1 MNNRKI
7 ESNSFWFHFHLL
19 TMWNVAE
26 SYAPFF
32 LLNHPT
38 ALRRTKNLSSIH
50 SNNQYQMQHPHM
62 SGSLTQSISTKS
74 IMYPA
79 GKRARLHWFY
89 MYPDDSYIKLA
100 PSGSTTHNFLLCML
114 PAHKCSCTTE
124 LMCMTEFKK
133 CSIHDVVFS
142 TLLPLDLSY
151 NGLIEFIS
159 INSSQSN
166 RNLPR
171 VGG

>member
-1 MNNRKI
+1 MKRKAFLPFPGSQKI
-7 ESNSFWFHFHLL
+7 LEQFKYALSIP
-19 TMWNVAE
+19 
-26 SYAPFF
+26 SYHVRSMFDWLIGLQVVFKA
-32 LLNHPT
+32 
-38 ALRRTKNLSSIH
+38 
-50 SNNQYQMQHPHM
+50 
-62 SGSLTQSISTKS
+62 KS
-74 IMYPA
+74 IIYPP

-89 MYPDDSYIKLA
+89 MWPDDSYIKLA

-114 PAHKCSCTTE
+114 PAPKCSCTTE
-124 LMCMTEFKK
+124 LMCMTELKK
-133 CSIHDVVFS
+133 CSIHNVMFC

-151 NGLIEFIS
+151 NSLFIESLS